1 MSFKKDDGFESV
13 FEILYQEYYDRVYKT
28 AVSILLN
35 KEQAEVAVQE
45 TFYKAFTNMD
55 QLKEKSSFGPWV
67 CKIARNESIGI
78 LRKKAAKKNNCLS
91 IYDED
96 GNIREYLTELNDFHI
111 PESIY
116 EDIELR
122 KELKQCIGELETEAQ
137 RIINLRYYSEL
148 TIKEIAECLGIKEG
162 TVKSRLY
169 RAIKKLADKLKNL
182 QTEGRDYHGEGF

>member
-1 MSFKKDDGFESV
+1 MSFKKDDGFESA
-13 FEILYQEYYDRVYKT
+13 FEILYREYYDRVYKT

>member
-1 MSFKKDDGFESV
+1 MSFKKDDGFESA
-13 FEILYQEYYDRVYKT
+13 FEILYREYYDRVYKT

-55 QLKEKSSFGPWV
+55 QLKEKSSFGPWI

>member
-169 RAIKKLADKLKNL
+169 RAIKKLADKLKSL
-182 QTEGRDYHGEGF
+182 QTKGRDYHGQGF